1 MSEENSNTKL
11 GGCAGTRYLREILMV
26 QIAQV

>member
-11 GGCAGTRYLREILMV
+11 GGCDGTRHLREILRV